1 MRWHKSGRNKH
12 LITAARSF
20 PSRGSH
26 KTGLAHKT
34 GVGGGTGVCGSSKLL
49 PYKFD
54 RGWRIKPGA
63 EKSLLLEGRDALSK
77 RAGGTFVAKAGS
89 NL

>member
-1 MRWHKSGRNKH
+1 MSGRNKH

-26 KTGLAHKT
+26 KA
-34 GVGGGTGVCGSSKLL
+34 GVGAFILGRRGFRRLREEQAPPL
-49 PYKFD
+49 QRD
-54 RGWRIKPGA
+54 RAG
-63 EKSLLLEGRDALSK
+63 KSLLLEGRDALSK
-77 RAGGTFVAKAGS
+77 CSGGAFVAKAGS